1 MKLGRIAFALACC
14 ASFSLCS
21 SEQET
26 ESVKFIVRYDFN
38 NPESTQTLPAILNEI
53 SGQTI
58 IDDSTIACVQDENG
72 IIFIYDTKKNF
83 IRQQITFAGDGDY
96 EGICKVNEDL
106 FILRSDGIL
115 YQVVNFSS
123 ATPSTIEFITGIP
136 ADNSEG
142 LCYDSLGNRLL
153 IACKSRIGDTKK
165 DKDLRAVYAF
175 DLTAKRLGSEPAYQ
189 FSVFKLLEFAEVYEI
204 EIPSKTKKKG
214 AVPDFKFKM
223 SELAVHPIT
232 HDLYILSA
240 TDHALMVYG
249 YEHQD
254 QRSDYVIHLE
264 MLDEKTFNKAEGISF
279 YNNGDVLV
287 TNEAQDKKPTLLK
300 FTYKTTP

>member
-1 MKLGRIAFALACC
+1 MKKLFGFCVAIL
-14 ASFSLCS
+14 LLNCS
-21 SEQET
+21 ST
-26 ESVKFIVRYDFN
+26 EERVEKYDLRYDFEK
-38 NPESTQTLPAILNEI
+38 PESTHKLPSILNEI

-58 IDDSTIACVQDENG
+58 IDDSTIACIQDENG
-72 IIFIYDTKKNF
+72 IIFIYDTKTNS

-106 FILRSDGIL
+106 FILRSDGVL
-115 YQVVNFSS
+115 YQVSQFSS
-123 ATPSTIEFITGIP
+123 TTPATTEFITGIP

-175 DLTAKRLGSEPAYQ
+175 DLTAKRLSSEPAYQ

-223 SELAVHPIT
+223 SALAVHPIT

-249 YEHQD
+249 YEHRD
-254 QRSDYVIHLE
+254 QRSDYIRHLE

-279 YNNGDVLV
+279 YKNGDVLI

-300 FTYKTTP
+300 FTYKIKP